1 MSIPSFAQL
10 IIRVL
15 GLPMPS
21 LFNPL
26 FHVDIRGSTL
36 PVGAALELHLIAKG
50 CYSSSDSDSGTLL
63 DSGPVRIRTVR
74 LMKCLGTLSE
84 HEYLLVEFVSGHGRW
99 PTVLGELRVERSYDP
114 KRGNPIKKAAADVFR
129 ASSQSSALPAMSDE
143 EPTPPKDTVT
153 FTCNRHNA
161 SRDKVVFRYKFDEA
175 SAPSILDFLVAAAAL
190 NSHSPDY
197 ILPSRQC
204 FWFAGMLLR
213 VLLGGTNVDPKVS
226 CGARGVLISPAFVPS
241 STDTVLDA
249 EPVLAGRAGTFKKLF
264 KIITKQEIDSLY
276 DSEIKQACE
285 LKRAEVN
292 ERLEAPRRQ
301 KEAARAREETL
312 REDAARNWAKA
323 ARDWAEVARL
333 REEALQKASEDA
345 ARQAEASRAREE
357 ALLKVAQEAACQAE
371 ALAEENARL
380 REEIARLKATGTER
394 QGALPLAQ

>member
-26 FHVDIRGSTL
+26 FHVDTRGSTL
-36 PVGAALELHLIAKG
+36 PVDAALQLHLIAKG
-50 CYSSSDSDSGTLL
+50 YSSSDSDGTLL
-63 DSGPVRIRTVR
+63 DPGPVRIRTVR

-99 PTVLGELRVERSYDP
+99 PNVTVLGELRVERSYDP
-114 KRGNPIKKAAADVFR
+114 KRGNPLKKAAADVFR

-153 FTCNRHNA
+153 FIYNRHNA

-190 NSHSPDY
+190 NSYPLDS

-213 VLLGGTNVDPKVS
+213 VLLGDTNVDPKVS
-226 CGARGVLISPAFVPS
+226 RGARSVLFSPAFVPS
-241 STDTVLDA
+241 STDTALDA
-249 EPVLAGRAGTFKKLF
+249 EPVLAGRAGTFKELF

-292 ERLEAPRRQ
+292 ERLEAPRRRA
-301 KEAARAREETL
+301 EAARAREQAL
-312 REDAARNWAKA
+312 REETARQET
-323 ARDWAEVARL
+323 ARHLAEAEASRVRAEAL
-333 REEALQKASEDA
+333 REETARQVEASRVRMEALQKA
-345 ARQAEASRAREE
+345 ARAGA
-357 ALLKVAQEAACQAE
+357 
-371 ALAEENARL
+371 
-380 REEIARLKATGTER
+380 EEIARLRKELARLEAAGTER